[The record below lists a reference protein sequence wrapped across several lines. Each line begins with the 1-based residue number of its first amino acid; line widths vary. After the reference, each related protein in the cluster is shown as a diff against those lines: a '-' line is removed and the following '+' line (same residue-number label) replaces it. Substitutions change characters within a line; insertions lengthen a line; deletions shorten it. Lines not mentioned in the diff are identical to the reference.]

1 MSFVCLNFGI
11 VCECEEESAKNLCR
25 DLSLFLQES
34 WFNGEDVLEVKCK
47 GVEVL

>member
-1 MSFVCLNFGI
+1 MICLNFGI
-11 VCECEEESAKNLCR
+11 ICDVDYEDAEDLCR